1 MPENIQIIKKDVKN
15 ITLKV
20 KPNGEV
26 ILTAPKIASDEH
38 IEFIVKKRAKWIEKK
53 KEFFASFITTE
64 KEYVSGEDFKYLGR
78 SYRLKVI
85 ESKKESVKLQRG
97 YLEIYVKNKSDL
109 KQKQNLVYS
118 WYSEKALLH
127 FFNILQ
133 EFNKIV
139 KQEIKDIKIR
149 QMKTRWGSCNAYKSY
164 INLNIELIKKPKKC
178 IEYVIFH
185 ELVHLIHPNHSKEF
199 YNYLSLYMCDW
210 EQRKDILERPFNIS
224 CHFSTHF

>member
-1 MPENIQIIKKDVKN
+1 MGEIQIIKKEVKN

-20 KPNGEV
+20 KPSGE
-26 ILTAPKIASDEH
+26 ISITAPRHTSSEH
-38 IEFIVKKRAKWIEKK
+38 IDYILDKRAKWIKKK
-53 KEFFASFITTE
+53 KEFFALFQANE

-85 ESKKESVKLQRG
+85 ESKLEKVKLQRG
-97 YLEIYVKNKSDL
+97 YLEVYVKNKNDL
-109 KQKQNLVYS
+109 AKKQKLVYE
-118 WYSEKALLH
+118 WYYEKALLH

-149 QMKTRWGSCNAYKSY
+149 QMKTRWGSCNAHKSY
-164 INLNIELIKKPKKC
+164 INLNIELIKKPRES

-185 ELVHLIHPNHSKEF
+185 ELAHLIHSNHSKEF
-199 YNYLSLYMCDW
+199 YNYLTLHMPDW
-210 EQRKDILERPFNIS
+210 EDRKSLLECARNI
-224 CHFSTHF
+224 